1 MWGRGVK
8 TRFYRPSTP
17 KIYSL
22 LTTLSI
28 RPNVVIVPLESK
40 TGVKLAKHIPTNRF
54 RNNLAS

>member
-1 MWGRGVK
+1 MK

-17 KIYSL
+17 KIYPL

-28 RPNVVIVPLESK
+28 RPNVVIVPLENK